1 MQAGDLSP
9 ARHHREPKWT
19 KEDLFTSVLLR
30 AALPLRVGARSEGQ
44 GRLCGNKKLP
54 NSRKEFLEKVCT
66 REREEDI
73 TGGALQKVLDSYD
86 RETTALET
94 IYQEQIQK
102 RDDFN
107 DVGFL
112 LADYCTNCTMAT
124 SSRSQP
130 TSRKG
135 ADQVSL
141 KEPS

>member
-19 KEDLFTSVLLR
+19 KEDRFTSVLLR

-54 NSRKEFLEKVCT
+54 KSRT

>member
-1 MQAGDLSP
+1 M
-9 ARHHREPKWT
+9 
-19 KEDLFTSVLLR
+19 
-30 AALPLRVGARSEGQ
+30 
-44 GRLCGNKKLP
+44 
-54 NSRKEFLEKVCT
+54 
-66 REREEDI
+66 
-73 TGGALQKVLDSYD
+73 LDSYD